1 VRAVGGRHGPER
13 ADVQRAHRA
22 EPGIGERG
30 CGVGAPVGVGGDG
43 PVGGALLVLAQDRGE
58 RFLGVLVVA
67 VGAALVV
74 EVGQA
79 EQHPAV
85 AAAQLVE
92 RGRERGPHVLQ
103 VERVDGADDG
113 VVVGQRAVADRERLR
128 DQRAHEVLEIG
139 VGLPGGRADRAPR
152 VRHAVGGV
160 GVERLLEARVLVH
173 VAVGGALGG
182 VDRAVEHHRAHVARE
197 LLGVERAEE
206 RAVGVAEERE
216 LRVAEGRPQHVHVA
230 RGVAGADVRQ
240 HAVAAGA
247 LRAPTRVLAVLRL
260 GLGDPGRR
268 RVDVEVGPLGDPFG
282 VGEAVDRR
290 GARADAAR
298 VEPDEV
304 EPLAERA
311 VGELRTER
319 RHHAEAGRAGA
330 TGVEQ
335 QRADA
340 RPVAF
345 WRSTAMLA
353 VGPSGAA

>member
-1 VRAVGGRHGPER
+1 MACAGSPPSGQSGVRR
-13 ADVQRAHRA
+13 
-22 EPGIGERG
+22 
-30 CGVGAPVGVGGDG
+30 
-43 PVGGALLVLAQDRGE
+43 
-58 RFLGVLVVA
+58 
-67 VGAALVV
+67 
-74 EVGQA
+74 
-79 EQHPAV
+79 
-85 AAAQLVE
+85 
-92 RGRERGPHVLQ
+92 
-103 VERVDGADDG
+103 
-113 VVVGQRAVADRERLR
+113 
-128 DQRAHEVLEIG
+128 
-139 VGLPGGRADRAPR
+139 
-152 VRHAVGGV
+152 AVGGV

-182 VDRAVEHHRAHVARE
+182 VHRAVEHHRAHVAGE

-216 LRVAEGRPQHVHVA
+216 LGVAEGGAQHVHVA
-230 RGVAGADVRQ
+230 GGVAGADVRQ

-268 RVDVEVGPLGDPFG
+268 RVDVEVGPLGDPFR

-319 RHHAEAGRAGA
+319 RHHAEPGRAGA

-340 RPVAF
+340 LAGGLLAQHGDARRRAVGRRVIQRHLQAGALEGVGGERRDVADGAGE
-345 WRSTAMLA
+345 RLARTPGELLA
-353 VGPSGAA
+353 VEARELGRGWIAVASAGAARRWGRCKR